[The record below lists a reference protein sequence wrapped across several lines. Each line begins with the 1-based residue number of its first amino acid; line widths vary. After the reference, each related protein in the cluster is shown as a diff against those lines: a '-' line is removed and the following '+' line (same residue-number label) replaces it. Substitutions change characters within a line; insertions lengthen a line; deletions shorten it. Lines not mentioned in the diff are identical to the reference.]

1 MMKSSKII
9 YLFCLLLLAGCRKNE
24 ITPPPSNNDENLV
37 NTQSVAGAVMK
48 KMEGIYTLNTGSASL
63 GNQFVCK
70 VSRFKVSFFSD
81 KEGIFII
88 LKYGLNAADGSIQ
101 FSGFWRY
108 SEKKDQGNIQFSIS
122 AANGATDLLNGIVK
136 QLTLTGVN
144 AGNDMQLI
152 YQRPFSAIAIN
163 KDFMFMGHHGVQTT
177 SDPPDPEN
185 SLLGVLNAEDF
196 GVRGLEFDVRLTK
209 DNVPICVHDATIDT
223 RLTQKGPLS
232 GNWDQYT
239 FNLISSYVRLLDGE
253 KVPSV
258 EQVLNTFID
267 STNLSFMW
275 LDVKGNTDIFRYLE
289 PVIRK
294 AYARAATQNR
304 KVIFFAGLP
313 SAKVI
318 DEFHKQPS
326 YADLPTLCEQ
336 SVDLA
341 IENKSKFFGPRFTEG
356 LILDDVAKAH
366 SNGIKVISWSINDK
380 GLIKYYLQNGQFDG
394 FISDYPAYVVYDY
407 YTMF

>member
-177 SDPPDPEN
+177 SDPPYPEN